1 MIDQKID
8 RLLQKLTEVTEDIEK
23 LRKTEFW
30 DKYDDKC
37 ILLNQV
43 QARCKCTIREFM
55 RSQHDR

>member
-30 DKYDDKC
+30 DKYDTKC
-37 ILLNQV
+37 IVLNQV
-43 QARCKCTIREFM
+43 KAECVRTIREFN
-55 RSQHDR
+55 RSQHD